1 MIQALNSNV
10 FANYYLVYFA
20 NYYLVYKVYCVANN
34 DMDLNKND
42 NL

>member
-1 MIQALNSNV
+1 MIQAVDSNV
-10 FANYYLVYFA
+10 FANH
-20 NYYLVYKVYCVANN
+20 YLVYKVYCVANN